1 MSQSDTTYDDLLLL
15 GCLAHGAP
23 IFISELLSHHL
34 LYIRLVVCLHDKYMS
49 AFLTYCIF
57 LEGFIMTEKKMKF
70 EILGQTVF
78 EILILLV

>member
-1 MSQSDTTYDDLLLL
+1 MMICYYLAVLLTT
-15 GCLAHGAP
+15 C
-23 IFISELLSHHL
+23 
-34 LYIRLVVCLHDKYMS
+34 LYIRLVVCLHDNYMS

-70 EILGQTVF
+70 EIPGQTVF